1 MSYFYPKYRDGG
13 RGEASNERAA
23 TGDDGAE
30 RGGGGDG
37 AEDSPAPPA
46 LPHARS
52 SQLVAPSSPRRCP
65 PPAAIPSHSCRPGRH
80 SAQSHAPVQLCG
92 RSKGQE
98 HGTCPS
104 ASDTLASSLLSPSC
118 ACAGRRR
125 RLCPITPFC
134 VNTIGLGPQKLG
146 VFLRGLYGAAAM
158 EDGGSR
164 DSDHGVE
171 TSSPPKL

>member
-118 ACAGRRR
+118 ACAGRRLHLLQAR
-125 RLCPITPFC
+125 ESYCASDWELTCHQETRFLFNLCPM
-134 VNTIGLGPQKLG
+134 V
-146 VFLRGLYGAAAM
+146 R
-158 EDGGSR
+158 
-164 DSDHGVE
+164 
-171 TSSPPKL
+171 